1 MTAARALTAAL
12 LLAACS
18 SPRQP
23 PGPVPVA
30 MTPSQGTGVAALPV
44 VIAGDHF
51 DASAQTDFDKGT
63 GTLAA
68 TFQARLLPEAGGAAV
83 ALDAVRLTPERRLE
97 ASVPAGIARGGYS
110 LEVVDP
116 TGRTGT
122 LPQAFR
128 VVSAPES
135 VASFLVVPAEPAR
148 AGVPFRVE
156 LTAVDSLGVVVDGF
170 TGQVQLADLTG
181 TVAPTTA
188 GPFVLGRF
196 SARLT
201 VTALSA
207 ADQITATDALGHAGT
222 SAPFAVAP
230 GPPVALAFK
239 GGPTTEK
246 AGTCSAQV
254 TLETRDALG
263 NPSPVGS
270 ALAIELQSSPAGS
283 LEFHVGGASCG
294 SPVSAVTISGGT
306 STTVFRFKGAAAGPV
321 LIRAVPTGL
330 PSATFAVTLS
340 P

>member
-1 MTAARALTAAL
+1 
-12 LLAACS
+12 
-18 SPRQP
+18 
-23 PGPVPVA
+23 

-51 DASAQTDFDKGT
+51 DASAQTDFDRGT

-68 TFQARLLPEAGGAAV
+68 TFQARLVPDSGGAAV
-83 ALDAVRLTPERRLE
+83 ALDAVRLTPDRRLE

-110 LEVVDP
+110 LEVTDP
-116 TGRTGT
+116 AGRTGA

-135 VASFLVVPAEPAR
+135 VASFLVVPAEPAH

-156 LTAVDSLGVVVDGF
+156 LTAVDAGGVVVDGF
-170 TGQVQLADLTG
+170 VGQVQLTDLTG

-188 GPFVLGRF
+188 GPFVVGRF

-201 VTALSA
+201 VAALSA
-207 ADQITATDALGHAGT
+207 ADQITATDTLGHAGT

-239 GGPTTEK
+239 SGPATEK

-254 TLETRDALG
+254 LLETRDALG
-263 NPSPVGS
+263 HASPVGS
-270 ALAIELQSSPAGS
+270 ALAVELQSSPAGS
-283 LEFHVGGASCG
+283 LQFHLGGGACS
-294 SPVSAVTISGGT
+294 SPVSAVTISVGT
-306 STTVFRFKGAAAGPV
+306 STAAFRFKGAAPGPV
-321 LIRAVPTGL
+321 AIRAVPASL